1 MKTRDK
7 IAALRRLMAE
17 RGLAAYLVPSTDP
30 HQSEYVPECWR
41 RRAWASGFTGSAG
54 DLLVTAREAGL
65 WTDGRYFLQAEEQLR
80 GSGIKLFRMGD
91 PGVPTLHAFL
101 GKTLREGELL
111 GVDPSTVSAAESRR
125 LEAAVKPVHA
135 EVRFLEENLVDAVWV
150 DRPGPPGRPIVNHP
164 PKYAGATVA
173 AKLKLVRAAMAER
186 KAAAL
191 VIPVLD
197 QVAWLYNIRG
207 GDVAY
212 NPVGIGYAIV
222 TAKEAFLFAGADTVS
237 PAVERKL
244 APGVRVRPYEA
255 FGDALR
261 SLAADRI
268 RTWFDEGSASRWI
281 ADLLEG
287 CELVTEA
294 SPVLLLRARK
304 NAVEIE
310 GMKAAHVRD
319 GVSMVRFLRWLE
331 LEVPHGTVTEMYAA
345 NQCDAFRA
353 DGELF
358 RGPSFDTIS
367 GYMSDGAI
375 IHYSVTSETDRA
387 LKPEGIYLV
396 DSGGQYLDGTTDIT
410 RTVLL
415 GKKATPE
422 QKERFTRVLRAHIG
436 LARVAF
442 PAGTRGPR
450 LDTLA
455 RIPLWEAGLDYNHG
469 TGHGVGAYLGV
480 HEGPQTIGTREST
493 AVLEPGNILSNEPGY
508 YEPGAY
514 GIRTENLVLVT
525 EDPVRTRPGKQWL
538 RFETITLCPIDTRL
552 VEPKLLSA
560 DEKKWLNDYHARV
573 RKVLSPLLGAEDR
586 RWLAKA
592 TAPVGGPAV
601 KKG

>member
-65 WTDGRYFLQAEEQLR
+65 WTDGRYFLQAEGQLH

-101 GKTLREGELL
+101 AKTLKEGDLL
-111 GVDPSTVSAAESRR
+111 GVDPATATIAEARR
-125 LEAAVKPVHA
+125 LEAAVKVVHA
-135 EVRFLEENLVDAVWV
+135 QVRFLGENFVDAVWS
-150 DRPGPPGRPIVNHP
+150 DRPQRPGLPIVAHP
-164 PKYAGATVA
+164 RKFAGETVV
-173 AKLKLVRAAMAER
+173 AKLKVVRAAMAER

-191 VIPVLD
+191 VVSVLD

-207 GDVAY
+207 GDVQY
-212 NPVGIGYAIV
+212 NPVAIGYAVV
-222 TAKEAFLFAGADTVS
+222 TMKEAFLFAGADTVT
-237 PAVERKL
+237 PGLEKML
-244 APGVRVRPYEA
+244 APSVRVRPYEL
-255 FGDALR
+255 FGDALLA
-261 SLAADRI
+261 LAAEKS
-268 RTWFDEGSASRWI
+268 RTWIDEGATSRWI
-281 ADLLEG
+281 ADLLAE

-294 SPVLLLRARK
+294 SPILLPRARK
-304 NAVEIE
+304 NAVEIA

-319 GVSMVRFLRWLE
+319 GVAMVRFLRWLE
-331 LEVPHGTVTEMYAA
+331 REVPLGTVTELYAA
-345 NQCDAFRA
+345 NKVDAFRA
-353 DGELF
+353 EGPLF

-367 GYMSDGAI
+367 GYLGDGAI
-375 IHYSVTSETDRA
+375 IHYRVTTETDCA
-387 LKPEGIYLV
+387 LRPEGIYLV

-415 GKKATPE
+415 GKKATKE
-422 QKERFTRVLRAHIG
+422 QKECFTRVLRGHIA
-436 LARVAF
+436 LARVSF

-455 RIPLWEAGLDYNHG
+455 RIPLWEIGLDYNHG

-480 HEGPQTIGTREST
+480 HEGPQSIGTRE
-493 AVLEPGNILSNEPGY
+493 ANAELEPGNILSNEPGY

-514 GIRTENLVLVT
+514 GIRIENLVLVT
-525 EDPVRTRPGKQWL
+525 EDPVRTRPGKRWL

-560 DEKKWLNDYHARV
+560 DEKKWLNDYHAAV
-573 RKVLSPLLGAEDR
+573 RKALSPQLDAPER
-586 RWLAKA
+586 RWLAQA
-592 TAPVGGPAV
+592 TAPV
-601 KKG
+601 K